1 MNLIIIN
8 SFFKNNLTLIVYL
21 RSLFSLNNLS
31 STFFMLFLLTD
42 DEALKFLLL
51 ITTKQVIQ
59 DFMILKLKGIKNLSH

>member
-1 MNLIIIN
+1 M
-8 SFFKNNLTLIVYL
+8 VYL

>member
-1 MNLIIIN
+1 M
-8 SFFKNNLTLIVYL
+8 VYL

-51 ITTKQVIQ
+51 ITIKQVIQ

>member
-1 MNLIIIN
+1 
-8 SFFKNNLTLIVYL
+8 
-21 RSLFSLNNLS
+21 
-31 STFFMLFLLTD
+31 MLFLLTD